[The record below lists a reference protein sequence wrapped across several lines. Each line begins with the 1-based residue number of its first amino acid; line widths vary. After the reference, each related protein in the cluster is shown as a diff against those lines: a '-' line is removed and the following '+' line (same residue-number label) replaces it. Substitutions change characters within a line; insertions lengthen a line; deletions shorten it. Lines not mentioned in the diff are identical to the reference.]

1 LQKNFVHSILS
12 MVRKGHVHLSK
23 INHNYSYVQKFNF
36 YVTENRPCAVQ
47 GKINVYCED
56 NT

>member
-1 LQKNFVHSILS
+1 